1 MCVNEIF
8 RFRKK
13 KFVHYDV
20 NFYCDIGVVEIKKSF
35 NLFLS

>member
-13 KFVHYDV
+13 KFVHDV